1 MVPSSVRSPHVVKIG
16 FCDIGYL
23 YEYRVHRCTL
33 RWEPSSDDGGADVRH
48 YVLEYFRDVWNV
60 WLKAKTTKDCQVAVD
75 DLIPGSRLY
84 RKPIGL
90 LSPLPTIKTGPWLFR
105 VKFF

>member
-1 MVPSSVRSPHVVKIG
+1 MTLQL
-16 FCDIGYL
+16 DL
-23 YEYRVHRCTL
+23 MNRCTL

-75 DLIPGSRLY
+75 DLIPGSRSAKRATALHCQFPDMEGVVVNVMKEFHNAD
-84 RKPIGL
+84 RGCAN
-90 LSPLPTIKTGPWLFR
+90 FEM
-105 VKFF
+105 